1 MKSMSLSCF
10 FLFIVSLLFI
20 VSSDI
25 SNSMLEY
32 LKLIL
37 FHLQALLRRTLEDYD
52 RAGYKS
58 LSGSLEIRLIQSQ
71 NDIRNPEI
79 VFFAEKYN

>member
-10 FLFIVSLLFI
+10 FLSFFHSFGV
-20 VSSDI
+20 
-25 SNSMLEY
+25 LEY

-71 NDIRNPEI
+71 DDIRNPEI
-79 VFFAEKYN
+79 KYFAEKYD

>member
-1 MKSMSLSCF
+1 MTF
-10 FLFIVSLLFI
+10 TWNPWVY
-20 VSSDI
+20 
-25 SNSMLEY
+25 NSMLEY

-71 NDIRNPEI
+71 DDIRNPEI
-79 VFFAEKYN
+79 KYFAEKYN